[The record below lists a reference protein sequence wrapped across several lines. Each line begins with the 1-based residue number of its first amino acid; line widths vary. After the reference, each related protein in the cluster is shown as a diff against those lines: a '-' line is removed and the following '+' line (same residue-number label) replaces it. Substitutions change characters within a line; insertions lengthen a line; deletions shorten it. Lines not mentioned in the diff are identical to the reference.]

1 MADDLMRL
9 SEYPE
14 ASDEQMTND
23 ALMEV
28 SVVDQE
34 TASGFESRKSPL
46 SRLANYILN
55 KYSSLNLGG
64 STRTVKAAID
74 AQAQDISSL
83 SSSLSSLIVTADKV
97 SQDVTLASG
106 ARLSVQIDCALD
118 GYTLLGVIGVTTV
131 STEVFAI
138 NRFFLTATNT
148 VTVTIYNTYSDSR
161 TSKIT
166 VRCIYRKS

>member
-1 MADDLMRL
+1 MAQTRII
-9 SEYPE
+9 
-14 ASDEQMTND
+14 
-23 ALMEV
+23 
-28 SVVDQE
+28 DQE
-34 TASGFESRKSPL
+34 TDLQLETGDYVLVDSLDEGTRKFDLGSHIASTGESVSEL
-46 SRLANYILN
+46 SN
-55 KYSSLNLGG
+55 KIGD
-64 STRTVKAAID
+64 STMGTTATTITGAI
-74 AQAQDISSL
+74 AEHEEDISSL

-118 GYTLLGVIGVTTV
+118 GYTLLGVIGITTI